1 MTRRIIIL
9 AAVMAMAAVPAA
21 AQSPGE
27 TPFPS
32 AKITGA
38 FVRVQTWTSP
48 DSHYLT
54 NYYPQSGQVS
64 FRMFV
69 GDNKTGRSLTNKDLR
84 YAKVVIPGQP
94 DLKMK
99 YSPVGALQWPWT
111 GTWTIPA
118 DYPLGI
124 VAFQAV
130 IKTKTNKN
138 GSFVQM
144 PVATSQLTV
153 TTATG

>member
-9 AAVMAMAAVPAA
+9 AALLAMAAVPAA

-32 AKITGA
+32 AKIVGA
-38 FVRVQTWTSP
+38 FVRVQTVTTPNSG
-48 DSHYLT
+48 YLT
-54 NYYPQSGQVS
+54 NFFPQGATVA

-69 GDNKTGRSLTNKDLR
+69 GDNKTGHSMTDRDLR
-84 YAKVVIPGQP
+84 YAKILVPNQP
-94 DLKMK
+94 DVKMT
-99 YSPVGALQWPWT
+99 YTIGSPQWPWA

-124 VAFQAV
+124 VGFQAV
-130 IKTKTNKN
+130 VKTKSKTY
-138 GSFVQM
+138 GSFVQL

-153 TTATG
+153 TAAG

>member
-9 AAVMAMAAVPAA
+9 AALMAMAAVPAA

-32 AKITGA
+32 AKIVGA
-38 FVRVQTWTSP
+38 FVRVQTVTAPNSG
-48 DSHYLT
+48 YLT
-54 NYYPQSGQVS
+54 NFFPQGGIVV

-69 GDNKTGRSLTNKDLR
+69 GDNKTGHSMTGKDLR
-84 YAKVVIPGQP
+84 SAKVLVPGQP
-94 DLKMK
+94 DVKMT
-99 YSPVGALQWPWT
+99 YAPGNQQWPWA

-118 DYPLGI
+118 NYPLGI
-124 VAFQAV
+124 VGFQAV
-130 IKTKTNKN
+130 VKTKSKVY

-144 PVATSQLTV
+144 PVSTSQLTV
-153 TTATG
+153 TARTG

>member
-38 FVRVQTWTSP
+38 FVRVQTWTAA

-54 NYYPQSGQVS
+54 NYFPQAGQVS

-69 GDNKTGRSLTNKDLR
+69 GDNKTGRSMTDKDLR
-84 YAKVVIPGQP
+84 YAKILIPGQP
-94 DLKMK
+94 NLKLT
-99 YSPVGALQWPWT
+99 YAPVGALQWPWT

-130 IKTKTNKN
+130 VKTKTGKY
-138 GSFVQM
+138 GGFVQM
-144 PVATSQLTV
+144 PVPTAQLTV
-153 TTATG
+153 TAVTG